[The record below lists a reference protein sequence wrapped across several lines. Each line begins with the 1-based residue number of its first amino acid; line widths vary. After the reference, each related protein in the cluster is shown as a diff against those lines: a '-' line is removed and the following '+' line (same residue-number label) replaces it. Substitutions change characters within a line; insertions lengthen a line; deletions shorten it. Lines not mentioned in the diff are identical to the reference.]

1 MALGE
6 LLLDEIGTI
15 TGVKVLP
22 ATAEGANY
30 EVCLSS
36 SGEMR
41 GTKYSTNWTYA
52 QIVRTDGSI
61 YGAGDGVMTTEC
73 GEVFYIK
80 GSGSAPGPDK
90 DGNIPFRYINHF
102 HTTSEKFSDLNGAA
116 IVGEYDVS
124 EDGSTLAKG
133 WHWK

>member
-1 MALGE
+1 M
-6 LLLDEIGTI
+6 
-15 TGVKVLP
+15 LP

-73 GEVFYIK
+73 GQVFYIK

-124 EDGSTLAKG
+124 EDGSTVAKG

>member
-36 SGEMR
+36 SG
-41 GTKYSTNWTYA
+41 
-52 QIVRTDGSI
+52 
-61 YGAGDGVMTTEC
+61 VMTTEC
-73 GEVFYIK
+73 GQVFYIK

-90 DGNIPFRYINHF
+90 DGNIPFRYINHL

-124 EDGSTLAKG
+124 EDGSTVAKG